1 MDEDHVAVAIP
12 ATSAVSQRMM
22 LFCYVLLGLLL
33 TAGTVRAQ
41 VTEDQRL
48 TGTGGGIEAEFGD
61 AVALVETEVEALAL
75 VGAPGDAERGFNA
88 GAVYAYRYD
97 ETAEEWVEEAKL
109 WPKEV
114 GENSFVGFSVALAA
128 GGSLAFVA
136 GLEPGAKASPLYG
149 RVYVFRREDQTWVE
163 EVTLAAS
170 DETPRNAFGC
180 SLAISADNAVAV
192 VGACQQDAVRGA
204 VYVFRR
210 DEDNGAW
217 VEEAKL
223 TTERLCF
230 FNAFGSAVAVSAA
243 GDRVVTTEPCGEGG
257 DPSALYFFHR
267 AGAPSDPNGG
277 WVREARLD
285 SYGGGAVALSEGGDI
300 ALSGFLFGSV
310 VAVLERNGEMWTTT
324 GEFAPNDSGSR
335 TFGQSSIILRGSTA
349 LIGDDFA
356 DGQGKLSGAAYLF
369 QRDMSGEWREQAKL
383 TSSTSDEF
391 DMFGYS
397 VALTEHF
404 ALVGASREGESG
416 AFTGAAYAY
425 DLARV
430 VATEPED
437 TAADALALSAYPNPF
452 LSDLTLSYVLSQPSR
467 VRLAIYDVLG
477 REIATLTDAY
487 RAAGEHRTRFSAEP
501 LPAGLYIVRLE
512 AGGHHI
518 ARRLVLLK

>member
-12 ATSAVSQRMM
+12 ATSAVSQCMM

-48 TGTGGGIEAEFGD
+48 TGTGGGFETEFGS
-61 AVALVETEVEALAL
+61 AVALVETEAEALAL
-75 VGAPGDAERGFNA
+75 VGAPGDDERGFNA

-97 ETAEEWVEEAKL
+97 EAAEEWVQETKF

-114 GENSFVGFSVALAA
+114 GENAIIGWEVALSAD
-128 GGSLAFVA
+128 GQFAFVS
-136 GLEPGAKASPLYG
+136 GGEPGPETAPRYG
-149 RVYVFRREDQTWVE
+149 LVHIFKRIDGAWVE
-163 EVTLAAS
+163 EATLSAS
-170 DETPRNAFGC
+170 DETPINGFGC
-180 SLAISADNAVAV
+180 ALAPSADGSVIV
-192 VGACQQDAVRGA
+192 VGACQQDGFRGA

-210 DEDNGAW
+210 DESSGAW

-223 TTERLCF
+223 TTERSCF
-230 FNAFGSAVAVSAA
+230 FNAFGAAVDVSAA
-243 GDRVVTTEPCGEGG
+243 GDRVVTAEPCGEGG

-277 WVREARLD
+277 WVREARFD
-285 SYGGGAVALSEGGDI
+285 SYGGGAVALSEGGDL

-356 DGQGKLSGAAYLF
+356 DGQGELSGAAYLF
-369 QRDMSGEWREQAKL
+369 QRDTGGEWREQAKL
-383 TSSTSDEF
+383 TSSTGEEF
-391 DMFGYS
+391 DMFGYA
-397 VALTEHF
+397 VALTERF
-404 ALVGASREGESG
+404 ALTGAFGENKAD
-416 AFTGAAYAY
+416 AFTGAVYAY
-425 DLARV
+425 NLARV
-430 VATEPED
+430 VATGPEVA
-437 TAADALALSAYPNPF
+437 AADALTLSAYPNPF
-452 LSDLTLSYVLSQPSR
+452 LSDLTLSYVLAVPSR
-467 VRLAIYDVLG
+467 VRLAAYDVLG
-477 REIATLTDAY
+477 REVAVIADGW
-487 RAAGEHRTRFSAEP
+487 RAAGEHQTRFNAEP

-512 AGGHHI
+512 AGQQYVT
-518 ARRLVLLK
+518 RRVALLK